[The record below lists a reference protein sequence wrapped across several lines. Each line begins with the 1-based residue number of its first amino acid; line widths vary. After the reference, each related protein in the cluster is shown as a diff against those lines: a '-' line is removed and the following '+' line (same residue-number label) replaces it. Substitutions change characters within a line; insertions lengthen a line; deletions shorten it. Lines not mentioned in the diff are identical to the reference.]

1 MKIGVMGG
9 TFDPIHLGHL
19 AVAEEA
25 HQLLGL
31 SEVRFMPAGHPY
43 FKEAAAISPSADR
56 VNMVNLAIAGKPY
69 FTVSLL
75 EVKRPGPSYAVD
87 SMATMKKELGDGD
100 ELYFIMGWDSL
111 MTLHLWFEAARL
123 IRICRIVAAPRPGYP
138 KPDVSQLEKD
148 LPGIGA
154 RAVVMDKPLVD
165 ISATSIRQRVRQGL
179 PIDGLVTVAVADY
192 IKEKKLYLN
201 PQS

>member
-69 FTVSLL
+69 FKVSLL
-75 EVKRPGPSYAVD
+75 EVKRSGPSSAVD

-165 ISATSIRQRVRQGL
+165 ISAGSIRQRVRQGL
-179 PIDGLVTVAVADY
+179 PIDGLVMEEVADY
-192 IKEKKLYLN
+192 IKEKKLYQN
-201 PQS
+201 PQR